1 MNRSI
6 DLKMAVIGTAVC
18 MIGISGMPAQSN
30 ASVGVG
36 VDVNTPNVRVQV
48 GNPAP
53 PPRVVVMEP
62 ERVIVREHDRHH
74 DNGKHKGH
82 YKRHKKQR
90 KHREHEEHGDHDR
103 HDR

>member
-1 MNRSI
+1 MKRSI
-6 DLKMAVIGTAVC
+6 DLKKAVIGAAVC
-18 MIGISGMPAQSN
+18 MMCMAGMAAQSS
-30 ASVGVG
+30 ASVAVG

-62 ERVIVREHDRHH
+62 ERVIVRERDGHF

-82 YKRHKKQR
+82 YKKHKKHR
-90 KHREHEEHGDHDR
+90 KHREHEEHGHHDR
-103 HDR
+103 HDH